1 MSRKMENEKQKDLQ
15 SPELTEEKEQGMT
28 DVPSESVA
36 NGEKAKPAK
45 KKKKWKKI
53 VAWTIT
59 LIVVLALVFCLII
72 VVQTKSSKKPFLFGY
87 ASYVIV
93 SGSMEPELQVGD
105 VILIKKVNSIDEL
118 KVGDTITYL
127 GKEDTFAGKTVT
139 HRIVRIEGNTIVTR
153 GISEQIVK
161 DDPPITF
168 DDVIG
173 KYVKTSSFLTA
184 VYTGFSSKYGF
195 LFVIFIPLL
204 ALLIVQVV
212 NFVRA
217 CKMDKD
223 GKMPKD
229 KTEEEIKEEVV
240 KEREAELKRKAIEE
254 YLASK
259 KRIEKASQKKK
270 EDK

>member
-153 GISEQIVK
+153 GISEQIEKIREGITAYDDTVIRQAVECVK
-161 DDPPITF
+161 IYKDGSV
-168 DDVIG
+168 DVIFGGGFAVSEHITPYSG
-173 KYVKTSSFLTA
+173 KR
-184 VYTGFSSKYGF
+184 G
-195 LFVIFIPLL
+195 
-204 ALLIVQVV
+204 
-212 NFVRA
+212 R
-217 CKMDKD
+217 
-223 GKMPKD
+223 
-229 KTEEEIKEEVV
+229 
-240 KEREAELKRKAIEE
+240 KRKETG
-254 YLASK
+254 
-259 KRIEKASQKKK
+259 
-270 EDK
+270 